1 MHATKH
7 VNERFSVGI
16 DVAEL
21 AMAVKNVCSPCVEA
35 CDWQCEH
42 QGKCHTVCGAPCDS
56 LPCEKRCTK
65 KLDCGHQCPSV
76 CGEDCPTSLSC
87 VLCCSQEKQR
97 GKVDVIKFTE
107 YKDLDLDNNP
117 IIFLPCGHFFAMS
130 TLDEWVHLQRAYKQ
144 DSAGHFVGIENLANI
159 DSTPKSCPDCRGIIH
174 SVKRYGHLTL
184 FHSLRAF
191 EKKHM
196 VKVDIKLSLLLS
208 SFERAEL
215 NREALRGC

>member
-1 MHATKH
+1 MGHACNQTCERTLFCGHRCGRACHGSEKCGECRNQCVATCVH
-7 VNERFSVGI
+7 SRCRKLCNEVVSSWHKYRLLECWCADEPHSSQTQ
-16 DVAEL
+16 
-21 AMAVKNVCSPCVEA
+21 CSPCVEA

-42 QGKCHTVCGAPCDS
+42 QGKRHMVCGAPCDR

-117 IIFLPCGHFFAMS
+117 IIFFMWPFLCNVYTRWVGSFA
-130 TLDEWVHLQRAYKQ
+130 
-144 DSAGHFVGIENLANI
+144 DSIQAGQ
-159 DSTPKSCPDCRGIIH
+159 CR
-174 SVKRYGHLTL
+174 
-184 FHSLRAF
+184 SLCW
-191 EKKHM
+191 HW
-196 VKVDIKLSLLLS
+196 KLSQHWQHTKVMPWL
-208 SFERAEL
+208 
-215 NREALRGC
+215 